1 MLMQAIGAVLPF
13 AVGVALSP
21 IPIIAIILMLDT
33 PRAPTNGPAFA
44 LGWIAGLVG
53 VSVIVLV
60 VAGGAD
66 DPDSSTAT
74 GVNWVLVAIGVLFLW
89 MALKQW
95 RKRPKKGEAPE
106 LPAWMAKVDEVAP
119 GRALVLGVLLSG
131 VNPKNLALTAAA
143 DAAIAQAGMSAG
155 EELVAVGVFVVLA
168 SVTVVGPVLFYLV
181 ARDRAEAPLASVKD
195 FMAAHNAVIMMVI
208 LLVIGA
214 KVLGDGLGGLAR

>member
-33 PRAPTNGPAFA
+33 PRAPINGPAFA
-44 LGWIAGLVG
+44 LGWIAGLVV
-53 VSVIVLV
+53 VSAVVLV

-74 GVNWVLVAIGVLFLW
+74 GVNWFLVAIGVLFLW

-106 LPAWMAKVDEVAP
+106 LPSWMAKVDEVAP